1 MEAYIT
7 LVVIA
12 VAVTLFATDRFPPD
26 LVAVSAMAALTLSGV
41 IGPAEALS
49 GFSNTATVTV
59 AAMFVLSTAV
69 LKTGVIEA
77 IGPAVSR
84 EFRNHFSATTAA
96 MMATVGAISAFVNNT
111 PVVATFIPIVSK
123 SARRARIA
131 PSKVLIPLSFGA
143 IFGGTCTLIGT
154 STNLLVSG
162 IAERNGYQGFSMFT
176 LAPFGLVIFV
186 VGGVYMLLLGNRL
199 VPERASGDDIAED
212 FEVEDFMT
220 EIEIP
225 QGSRAAGW
233 TIASAFET
241 AETPIDVLQLLR
253 DDNLIEEPRDDFVL
267 QAGDRLAVRGDVKRI
282 ARILD
287 ARDFSVAE
295 RLQAERFRGAENVL
309 LEVMLTANS
318 ELDGESLR
326 SHRFSGRFNA
336 NVLAIRR
343 SGRLRHKHLWDTRL
357 KSGDV
362 LLLHTTRR
370 AQRRIR
376 ALEARH
382 AAPFITIN
390 EHGFQRFEP
399 RRFTAVLGV
408 VMAVVAVAALG
419 LAPISIAAVTG
430 VAVLAFG
437 GILKM
442 RDVYRSVDWRVV
454 FLLAAALS
462 FGDAMT
468 NSGLTSALSEVLIG
482 AVGTAWGPVAVVAA
496 LYLLT
501 SVMTEIM
508 SNNAAAAL
516 LAPIALKVSQ
526 SMDVSAM
533 PLLLAVAFA
542 GSASFL
548 TPVGY
553 QTNTMVYS
561 AGNYRFRD
569 FVRVG
574 APLNLV
580 LWVLAT
586 LLIPL
591 FYPF

>member
-225 QGSRAAGW
+225 EGSRAAGR
-233 TIASAFET
+233 TIASAFER

-326 SHRFSGRFNA
+326 SHRFSERYNA

-482 AVGTAWGPVAVVAA
+482 AVGTAWGPVAMVAA

>member
-1 MEAYIT
+1 
-7 LVVIA
+7 
-12 VAVTLFATDRFPPD
+12 
-26 LVAVSAMAALTLSGV
+26 
-41 IGPAEALS
+41 
-49 GFSNTATVTV
+49 
-59 AAMFVLSTAV
+59 
-69 LKTGVIEA
+69 
-77 IGPAVSR
+77 
-84 EFRNHFSATTAA
+84 
-96 MMATVGAISAFVNNT
+96 
-111 PVVATFIPIVSK
+111 
-123 SARRARIA
+123 
-131 PSKVLIPLSFGA
+131 
-143 IFGGTCTLIGT
+143 
-154 STNLLVSG
+154 
-162 IAERNGYQGFSMFT
+162 
-176 LAPFGLVIFV
+176 
-186 VGGVYMLLLGNRL
+186 
-199 VPERASGDDIAED
+199 
-212 FEVEDFMT
+212 
-220 EIEIP
+220 
-225 QGSRAAGW
+225 
-233 TIASAFET
+233 
-241 AETPIDVLQLLR
+241 
-253 DDNLIEEPRDDFVL
+253 
-267 QAGDRLAVRGDVKRI
+267 
-282 ARILD
+282 
-287 ARDFSVAE
+287 
-295 RLQAERFRGAENVL
+295 
-309 LEVMLTANS
+309 
-318 ELDGESLR
+318 LR
-326 SHRFSGRFNA
+326 SHRFSERYSA

-399 RRFTAVLGV
+399 RRFAAVLGV
-408 VMAVVAVAALG
+408 IMAVVAVAALG

-468 NSGLTSALSEVLIG
+468 NSGLTSALSGVLIG
-482 AVGTAWGPVAVVAA
+482 AVGSAWGPVAVVAA

-501 SVMTEIM
+501 SIMTEIM

>member
-225 QGSRAAGW
+225 EGSRAAGR
-233 TIASAFET
+233 TIASAFER

-326 SHRFSGRFNA
+326 SHRFSERYNA

-442 RDVYRSVDWRVV
+442 RNVYRSVDWRVV

-501 SVMTEIM
+501 SIMTEIM